1 MNRLLGLAAIV
12 AGVVLLIFGFNA
24 ADSLSSEVSEFFSG
38 NPSDKSMWMMIG
50 GAVLVVVGLG
60 LTLLRGKST

>member
-50 GAVLVVVGLG
+50 GAVLVIVGLG